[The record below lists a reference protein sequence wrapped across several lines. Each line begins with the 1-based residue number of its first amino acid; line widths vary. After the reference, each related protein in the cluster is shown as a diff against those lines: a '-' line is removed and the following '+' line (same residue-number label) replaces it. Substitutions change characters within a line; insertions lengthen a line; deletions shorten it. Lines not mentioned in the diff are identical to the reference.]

1 MINNLLYLAIAC
13 IGQTLLV
20 DIRPYYNYTDGV
32 RSQAPVGYIYD
43 VCLPL
48 HKMDKL
54 SVKIE
59 GKQLMDAPQGGAIP
73 VEFVNLIARPYVD
86 RNGRLAVTATANGIK
101 AVNDK
106 A

>member
-1 MINNLLYLAIAC
+1 MISNLLYLAIAC

-20 DIRPYYNYTDGV
+20 DIRPYYDYTDNV
-32 RSQAPVGYIYD
+32 RSQDPVGYIYD
-43 VCLPL
+43 VCLPM

-54 SVKIE
+54 FVKIP
-59 GKQLMDAPQGGAIP
+59 GKQLMDAPLNGALP
-73 VEFVNLIARPYVD
+73 VEFANLHARPYVD

>member
-1 MINNLLYLAIAC
+1 MISNLLYLAIAC

-20 DIRPYYNYTDGV
+20 DIRPYYDYTDNV
-32 RSQAPVGYIYD
+32 RSQDPVGYIYD
-43 VCLPL
+43 VCLPM

-54 SVKIE
+54 FVKIP
-59 GKQLMDAPQGGAIP
+59 GKQLMDAPLNGALP
-73 VEFVNLIARPYVD
+73 VEFVNLHARPYVD

>member
-1 MINNLLYLAIAC
+1 MISNLLYLAIAC

-20 DIRPYYNYTDGV
+20 DIRPYYAYTDSV
-32 RSQAPVGYIYD
+32 RSQDPVGYIYD
-43 VCLPL
+43 VCLPM

-54 SVKIE
+54 FVKIP
-59 GKQLMDAPQGGAIP
+59 GKQLMDAPLNGALP
-73 VEFVNLIARPYVD
+73 VEFVNLHARPYVD

>member
-1 MINNLLYLAIAC
+1 MINNLLCLAIAC

-32 RSQAPVGYIYD
+32 RSQDPVGYIYD
-43 VCLPL
+43 VCLPM

-54 SVKIE
+54 SVKIA
-59 GKQLMDAPQGGAIP
+59 GKQLMDAPLNGAIP
-73 VEFVNLIARPYVD
+73 VEFIHFNARPYVD

>member
-1 MINNLLYLAIAC
+1 MISNLLYLAIAC

-20 DIRPYYNYTDGV
+20 DIRPYYDYTDNA
-32 RSQAPVGYIYD
+32 RSQDPVGYIYD
-43 VCLPL
+43 VCLPM

-54 SVKIE
+54 FVKIP
-59 GKQLMDAPQGGAIP
+59 GKQLMDAPLNGALP
-73 VEFVNLIARPYVD
+73 VEFVNLHARPYVD

>member
-32 RSQAPVGYIYD
+32 RSQDPVGYIYD
-43 VCLPL
+43 VCLPM

-54 SVKIE
+54 FVKIP
-59 GKQLMDAPQGGAIP
+59 GKQLIDMPPNGAIP
-73 VEFVNLIARPYVD
+73 VEFVDFIAKPYVD
-86 RNGRLAVTATANGIK
+86 RSGRLAVTASATGIK

>member
-1 MINNLLYLAIAC
+1 MINNLLCLAIAC

-32 RSQAPVGYIYD
+32 RSQDPVGYIYD
-43 VCLPL
+43 VCLPM

-54 SVKIE
+54 SVKIA
-59 GKQLMDAPQGGAIP
+59 GKQLMDAPLNGAIP
-73 VEFVNLIARPYVD
+73 VEFIDFNARPYVD

>member
-1 MINNLLYLAIAC
+1 MINNLLCLAIAC

-32 RSQAPVGYIYD
+32 RSQDPVGYIYD